1 MKKTRTMIQL
11 SERQIEFLKEEME
24 RDQVI
29 SRSEL
34 IRRIIDK
41 YMDSKRTTYTSIK
54 EDTYYK

>member
-11 SERQIEFLKEEME
+11 SQRQIEFLKEEME

>member
-1 MKKTRTMIQL
+1 MIQL
-11 SERQIEFLKEEME
+11 SQRQIEFLKEEME

>member
-11 SERQIEFLKEEME
+11 SQRQVDFLKEEME
-24 RDQVI
+24 RDQII

-41 YMDSKRTTYTSIK
+41 YMESKTTTHPSLR
-54 EDTYYK
+54 EDVYYR

>member
-11 SERQIEFLKEEME
+11 SQRQIDFLKEEME

-41 YMDSKRTTYTSIK
+41 YIESKTAGLSIQ
-54 EDTYYK
+54 EDIYYR

>member
-11 SERQIEFLKEEME
+11 SQRQIEFLRTEME
-24 RDQVI
+24 RDQII

-41 YMDSKRTTYTSIK
+41 YIESKTAGLSIQ
-54 EDTYYK
+54 EDIYYR

>member
-11 SERQIEFLKEEME
+11 SQRQIDFLKQEME

-41 YMDSKRTTYTSIK
+41 YIESKTAGLSIQ
-54 EDTYYK
+54 EDIYYR

>member
-41 YMDSKRTTYTSIK
+41 YIESSKK
-54 EDTYYK
+54 EIYYDK